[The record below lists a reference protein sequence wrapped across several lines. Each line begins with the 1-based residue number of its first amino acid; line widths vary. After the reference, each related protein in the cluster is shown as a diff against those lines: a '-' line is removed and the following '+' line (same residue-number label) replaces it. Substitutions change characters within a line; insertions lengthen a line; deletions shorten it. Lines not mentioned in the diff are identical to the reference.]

1 MKVSKWKSRSICGLS
16 VRMHDLIQKIA
27 VTKTTDEVVDEHIL
41 CAMRYDFNNVPIGV
55 ACFSKL
61 NVKIK
66 YCN

>member
-1 MKVSKWKSRSICGLS
+1 MLS